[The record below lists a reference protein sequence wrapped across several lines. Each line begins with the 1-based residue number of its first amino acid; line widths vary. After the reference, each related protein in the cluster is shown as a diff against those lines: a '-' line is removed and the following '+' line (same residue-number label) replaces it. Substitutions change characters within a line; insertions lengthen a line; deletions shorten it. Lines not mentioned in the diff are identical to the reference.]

1 MSTPI
6 QMTAIESLIGDAH
19 VNTGVEVLARPLRG
33 IIPPMVTP
41 LLDRDTLDVAG
52 LERLIEHILAGGV
65 HGLFILG
72 TTGETPSLSHRL
84 RHEFIER
91 VCAQVRGRVPVLVG
105 ITDTSFVESVEIARK
120 SVQAGAQGLVLAPPY
135 YFPTGQ
141 PELLEY
147 LKHLL
152 PELPLP
158 LFLYNMP
165 NRPKPAFEPETV
177 RVAADLPGIVGLKD
191 SSCNMIYFHQ
201 VQFRLED
208 RPDFSLL
215 MGPEQLLAESVL
227 LGAHGGVC
235 GGANLLPR
243 LYVDLYEAA
252 CSRDLARVASL
263 HRIVMR
269 IDATLYSVGRYE
281 SSFLKGLKCALSC
294 LGICSDFLAEPFHR
308 FREPERE
315 TVRRYLDE
323 LGITR
328 QGLA

>member
-1 MSTPI
+1 MDC
-6 QMTAIESLIGDAH
+6 GDGAF
-19 VNTGVEVLARPLRG
+19 ARPLCG

-65 HGLFILG
+65 QGLFILG
-72 TTGETPSLSHRL
+72 TTGETPSLSHRI
-84 RHEFIER
+84 RHELVER
-91 VCAQVRGRVPVLVG
+91 VCAQVGGRVPVLVG
-105 ITDTSFVESVEIARK
+105 ITDTSFVESVELARK
-120 SVQAGAQGLVLAPPY
+120 SAQAGASALVLAPPY

-177 RVAADLPGIVGLKD
+177 RTAADLPGVVGIKD
-191 SSCNMIYFHQ
+191 SSANMVYFRQ
-201 VQFRLED
+201 VQFLLRD
-208 RPDFSLL
+208 RPDFTILI
-215 MGPEQLLAESVL
+215 GPEQLLAEAVL
-227 LGAHGGVC
+227 LGGHGGVC

-243 LYVDLYEAA
+243 LYVDLYQAA
-252 CSRDLARVASL
+252 HAQDLAKVKTLHERVMQIQFAVF
-263 HRIVMR
+263 RI
-269 IDATLYSVGRYE
+269 GHYE

-308 FREPERE
+308 FREPERDL
-315 TVRRYLDE
+315 VRTQMQR
-323 LGITR
+323 LGILR
-328 QGLA
+328 